1 MAQRGNLYR
10 RPSGIYVLRITVP
23 VRYRA
28 LIGQREIHASTRTTH
43 LANAKVIAT
52 RLLEKWYASLEE
64 FKQVDKEKIRGNA
77 PLLAGAGKISLA
89 LFCESFDVGLE
100 TVVPHLLADNIPLY
114 AFVDSQRGFLI
125 DDFTA
130 IDRDPDTH
138 GFVLNDVAHYGSE
151 AMVNG
156 YMQIYMP
163 LHALNK
169 LEKGLSTEITAFRA
183 NNGNPLALWLLDL
196 PGIKVDSSSLFINN
210 VQAEKLRYM
219 WDKAFATSEPELPP
233 PPAVMPAPPPSPFII
248 ANPFCNPLH
257 ASKTVSEVLEEF
269 IAYKNSGDLKLAS
282 EEKIRSR
289 ISHFIDVMG
298 DLTLAELDRN
308 VVKNYVARMQRM
320 PSNLYLM
327 QRRYAAEDL
336 DQLIEK
342 ALEAGESLMTKDAI
356 GRHMASLGSMLNWAC
371 KETYLIAN
379 PVENVLAKRKKT
391 ARSQDDRYQ
400 FDDDDLELIFS
411 AYWFKTGEGVPN
423 KFGRY
428 IDFRP
433 YRYWLPLLALYS
445 GGRMNEL
452 CQLYLSDIRMSE
464 NGVAYLDFNLDS
476 PDKVMDTEA
485 TGAGKSL
492 KTLNALR
499 QVPIHPRLIEL
510 GFLEYVKALKADG
523 QERVFPELTFNKIK
537 GYRGYASKWFNELY
551 FGKKLELDRNG
562 KKVFHSFRHNYV
574 NNLDRLELSERMI
587 AQLVGHVRGNTTA
600 MTTYRKDRSVED
612 QFHAISGLTYN
623 LPEIA
628 PFNVKAGLK
637 AMKDGV
643 RKHKK

>member
-43 LANAKVIAT
+43 LANAKAIAT

-89 LFCESFDVGLE
+89 LFCESFDVVLE

-138 GFVLNDVAHYGSE
+138 GFVLNDVAHYGTE

-169 LEKGLSTEITAFRA
+169 LVKGLSTEITAFRA
-183 NNGNPLALWLLDL
+183 TNGNPLALWLLDL
-196 PGIKVDSSSLFINN
+196 PGVTIDSSSLFINN
-210 VQAEKLRYM
+210 VQAEKLRSM
-219 WDKAFATSEPELPP
+219 WDKAFAKSEPELPP
-233 PPAVMPAPPPSPFII
+233 VPAVVPPPPPPPLII
-248 ANPFCNPLH
+248 SNPFCNPLH

-298 DLTLAELDRN
+298 DLTLVELDRN
-308 VVKNYVARMQRM
+308 VVKKYVSRMQRM

-342 ALEAGESLMTKDAI
+342 ALDAGESLMTKDAI
-356 GRHMASLGSMLNWAC
+356 GRHMASLGSMLKWAC
-371 KETYLIAN
+371 KENYLIAN

-400 FDDDDLELIFS
+400 FEDDELELIFS

-423 KFGRY
+423 KFGRH

-485 TGAGKSL
+485 EADKSL
-492 KTLNALR
+492 KTLNALI

-551 FGKKLELDRNG
+551 FGKKLGLDRNG

-574 NNLDRLELSERMI
+574 NSLDRLELSERMI
-587 AQLVGHVRGNTTA
+587 AQLVGHVRGSTTA
-600 MTTYRKDRSVED
+600 MTTYRKDRAVEE
-612 QFHAISGLTYN
+612 QFHAISGLKHN

-628 PFNVKAGLK
+628 PFNVEVGLK

-643 RKHKK
+643 RKHKP